1 MLAYTL
7 REIVSILTGGAGN
20 IGKAG
25 LAILEDLTTGSAG
38 RDEVEDYQKVAS

>member
-7 REIVSILTGGAGN
+7 REIVSILTGSTGN

-25 LAILEDLTTGSAG
+25 FAILDYLSTGSAG
-38 RDEVEDYQKVAS
+38 RGEVEDY